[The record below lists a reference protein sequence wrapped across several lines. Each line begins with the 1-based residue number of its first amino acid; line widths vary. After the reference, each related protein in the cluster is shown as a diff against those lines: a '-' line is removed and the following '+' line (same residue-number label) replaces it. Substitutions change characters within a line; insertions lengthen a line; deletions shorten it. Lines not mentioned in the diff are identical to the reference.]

1 MKKLSIL
8 TKSAIITLSIVGI
21 GTIAIASG
29 QIPAISNGGVSD
41 SVAIAK
47 SKISL
52 DQAIVNPT

>member
-1 MKKLSIL
+1 MSSIL
-8 TKSAIITLSIVGI
+8 AI
-21 GTIAIASG
+21 GTIAVASG

-52 DQAIVNPT
+52 DQAITIA